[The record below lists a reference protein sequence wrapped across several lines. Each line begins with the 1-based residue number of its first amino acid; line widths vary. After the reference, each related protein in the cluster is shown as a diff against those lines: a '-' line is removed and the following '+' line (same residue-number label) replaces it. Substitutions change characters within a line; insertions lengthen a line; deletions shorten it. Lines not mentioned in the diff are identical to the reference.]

1 MNSTERYDRGRLD
14 ENDIEEVDND
24 ENGKDIKDQNGK
36 DIKDQNGREQI
47 GVKVQEETSELN
59 GKVKR
64 VRVKEEV
71 DKVKEEE
78 DGVEKVEEEVDAALE
93 SRLSD
98 RGKPWIS
105 TIYNTGK
112 PFFSRIFHAHSL
124 TVKL

>member
-1 MNSTERYDRGRLD
+1 MNSTERYDRGRTD

-24 ENGKDIKDQNGK
+24 ENGKE
-36 DIKDQNGREQI
+36 IKDQNGREKI

-64 VRVKEEV
+64 VRVKEEVDKV

-112 PFFSRIFHAHSL
+112 PFFSAFFLL
-124 TVKL
+124 TH

>member
-1 MNSTERYDRGRLD
+1 MNSTERYDRGRTD

-24 ENGKDIKDQNGK
+24 ENGK

-105 TIYNTGK
+105 TIYNTG
-112 PFFSRIFHAHSL
+112 
-124 TVKL
+124 